1 MHRLVIASVALL
13 CPAIVVGCSGGP
25 AANPNRPATVAVSGT
40 VTYNGQ
46 PVDGA
51 TVAFLPQKP
60 DGTGAS
66 GLTDAAGKFTLTAFE
81 PGDGAVPG
89 SYLVTV
95 TKTEA
100 QGGGE
105 VQENSEATPTA
116 PKSLLPEKYGNPQ
129 VSGLTAE
136 VKEGEKTEFVFELK
150 D

>member
-1 MHRLVIASVALL
+1 MHRLVIASVALV
-13 CPAIVVGCSGGP
+13 CPAIVIGCSGGP

-51 TVAFLPQKP
+51 TVTFLPQKP

-66 GLTDAAGKFTLTAFE
+66 GLTDAAGKFTLTAFA

-95 TKTEA
+95 IKTEVA
-100 QGGGE
+100 GGGA
-105 VQENSEATPTA
+105 VQEDSEATPA
-116 PKSLLPEKYGNPQ
+116 AHKSLLPEKYGNPQ
-129 VSGLTAE
+129 GSGFTAD
-136 VKEGEKTEFVFELK
+136 VKEGDKNEFTFELK